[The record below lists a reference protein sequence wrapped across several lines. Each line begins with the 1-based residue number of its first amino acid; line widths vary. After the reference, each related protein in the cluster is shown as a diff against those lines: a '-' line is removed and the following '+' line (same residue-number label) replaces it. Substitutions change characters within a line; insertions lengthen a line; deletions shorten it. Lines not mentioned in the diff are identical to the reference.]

1 MPGSIRRSMPGFSV
15 MNNEVPIKQRSCVDA
30 CFLRFDARILVRFP
44 AASLMSQAMNP
55 DKRRIRNESRSC
67 NRNSRRTRLKKRDY
81 LRFRI
86 RQLKGCEVAMKAI
99 VGGAIESDC
108 DDYPRSI
115 AVKRFG
121 EGSDC
126 TLFGEGRIQVFG
138 PESLAFQLEIPRPV
152 QLRR

>member
-1 MPGSIRRSMPGFSV
+1 MPGFSV

-86 RQLKGCEVAMKAI
+86 RQSKGFEVAMKSI
-99 VGGAIESDC
+99 VGGQLSRIVTIHRCPLPRKESKGARIAHCLVKAGFRFSGRQTWFFSSRFHAPFNC
-108 DDYPRSI
+108 D
-115 AVKRFG
+115 G
-121 EGSDC
+121 EGQRVD
-126 TLFGEGRIQVFG
+126 
-138 PESLAFQLEIPRPV
+138 
-152 QLRR
+152 